1 MPKLANKQN
10 RPQPEKPASPAVSS
24 TPTPAPGHAANRI
37 LQLQRTLGN
46 RVVQRLMQPHSE
58 EVEAGS
64 LAAEPVS
71 SAYDVSRVPLLRS
84 ATQPTRVQPGTEN
97 EEHAGLAESEVGK
110 PPPDALREE
119 FEHVTHSALG
129 SVRLHTGPASQ
140 QAAEAL
146 QARAFTVGR
155 DVYFAA
161 GQFQPGTPEGDHL
174 LAHELTHTVQQ
185 RATAPTPQTQLEVTE
200 PDTSAEIEAD
210 EVAEAVLEDDDEM
223 AAPAITEHPRAVSMA
238 PADKKKTAKK
248 PKGKKVG
255 KPKPI
260 RFNLFSTQFKATLDV
275 KNIVTV
281 TKVGKTDGGWVFT
294 PGAANKVEAE
304 RAVDHAGYVH
314 ADGTT
319 EPLVERCTITVPMA
333 GPATHTPIA
342 AELDSPP
349 KLSIP
354 LSGNKTAANRKAV
367 TANGIALVQLDLP
380 AAAITF
386 TPADGDTIHLGLG
399 GDAWV
404 FTTLHQDP
412 VSPTKTAADVQGFF
426 HVGFFTRYVDHGVP
440 TFGIATHVKSDAER
454 KKEIDDLTGPPTPA
468 SRQITGDEAEMFKT
482 VALIESD
489 LAGVQT
495 YDTGILSFGF
505 SQWTVNSDLPRLLLK
520 VDAVTFERFLGRYG
534 LAVGAPARQLDAF
547 VHRFVG
553 PHRARLGV
561 RNTAEGALF
570 LNGKELVNHRLLEM
584 ATAQSAAL
592 RAVAK
597 HASDAKAE
605 LDAARPD
612 LKSTDAAKKTAAVKA
627 TADAKKKVD
636 ALSKM
641 MVGLAGMKT
650 LKDPSAQA
658 ALLGKVATDGATA
671 SDDLLANCAASE
683 ALRSEEWALRF
694 EMLGQ
699 SPGGQ
704 DAEVA
709 EVRANWS
716 DVSSKSTHGTAFMTL
731 LPNLR
736 GKATLLSSY
745 LNTHDAAS
753 GIGRAV
759 DIFKAQKQS
768 EAKAA
773 ANAAAKAKKPAPT
786 PTEADW
792 KAFPWKSSDT
802 RWTTLWVNKE
812 IDEFEAIAIIE
823 MTKPTTS
830 PARRRK
836 IIKAQFP

>member
-1 MPKLANKQN
+1 MPELANKQN
-10 RPQPEKPASPAVSS
+10 RPQQQKPASPAVSS
-24 TPTPAPGHAANRI
+24 TPAPAPGHAANRI

-46 RVVQRLMQPHSE
+46 HVVQRLMQPHSE
-58 EVEAGS
+58 EAEAGS
-64 LAAEPVS
+64 VAAEPVS
-71 SAYDVSRVPLLRS
+71 
-84 ATQPTRVQPGTEN
+84 E
-97 EEHAGLAESEVGK
+97 AGQS
-110 PPPDALREE
+110 PPDALREE

-140 QAAEAL
+140 QAAKAL

-185 RATAPTPQTQLEVTE
+185 RAAAPTPQTQLEVTE
-200 PDTSAEIEAD
+200 PGTSAEIEAD
-210 EVAEAVLEDDDEM
+210 EVAEAVLEGDDEM

-238 PADKKKTAKK
+238 PAGKKKTAKK
-248 PKGKKVG
+248 PKEKKVDKPKEKKVD

-260 RFNLFSTQFKATLDV
+260 RFDLFSTQFKATLDA
-275 KNIVTV
+275 KNNVTV

-294 PGAANKVEAE
+294 SGAANKVDAE

-319 EPLVERCTITVPMA
+319 KPLVERCIITVPTG

-354 LSGNKTAANRKAV
+354 LSGDKRAANRKAV
-367 TANGIALVQLDLP
+367 TVNGVALVQLDLP

-386 TPADGDTIHLGLG
+386 TLADGDAIHLGIG

-412 VSPTKTAADVQGFF
+412 VPPAKTAADVQGFF
-426 HVGFFTRYVDHGVP
+426 HVGNFTRYVDRDRGVT
-440 TFGIATHVKSDAER
+440 TFGIMTVKSDAER
-454 KKEIDDLTGPPTPA
+454 KQEISALTGPPTPP
-468 SRQITGDEAEMFKT
+468 SRRITSDEAEIFKT
-482 VALIESD
+482 VTLIESD
-489 LAGVQT
+489 LAGVQN
-495 YDTGILSFGF
+495 YDLGILSFGF
-505 SQWTVNSDLPRLLLK
+505 AQWTVDADLSRLLLK
-520 VDAVTFERFLGRYG
+520 IDAVTFERFLGRYG
-534 LAVGAPARQLDAF
+534 LAVGAPARQLEAF
-547 VHRFVG
+547 VHRFAG
-553 PHRARLGV
+553 PHRNKELGV
-561 RNTAEGALF
+561 RNPDEGALF
-570 LNGKELVNHRLLEM
+570 LNGKELVNQRLLDT
-584 ATAQSAAL
+584 AKAQSAVLHAD
-592 RAVAK
+592 AK
-597 HASDAKAE
+597 QASDAKAE
-605 LDAARPD
+605 LDAAKPD
-612 LKSTDAAKKTAAVKA
+612 LKSADAAKKTAAVKA

-658 ALLGKVATDGATA
+658 ALLGKVATDGAAA

-704 DAEVA
+704 DAEIA
-709 EVRANWS
+709 ELRANWS
-716 DVSSKSTHGTAFMTL
+716 DVSSKSTHGAAFMTL

-736 GKATLLSSY
+736 GRAALLSSY
-745 LNTHDAAS
+745 LNAHGAAS
-753 GIGRAV
+753 GVGSAV

-773 ANAAAKAKKPAPT
+773 ADAAAKAKKPAPT

-792 KAFPWKSSDT
+792 KAFPWKPGDP
-802 RWTTLWVNKE
+802 RWGTIWVKKE
-812 IDEFEAIAIIE
+812 IDEFEAIAVFEITKLTKRDTIE
-823 MTKPTTS
+823 
-830 PARRRK
+830 RRRT
-836 IIKAQFP
+836 IIKEQFP